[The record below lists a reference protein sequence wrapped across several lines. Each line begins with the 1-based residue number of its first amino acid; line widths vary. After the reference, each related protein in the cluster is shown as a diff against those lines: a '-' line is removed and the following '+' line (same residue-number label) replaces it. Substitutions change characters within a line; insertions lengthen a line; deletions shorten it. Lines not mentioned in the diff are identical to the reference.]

1 MDEKKSTDAVN
12 TSAATEGQRP
22 INEKPVDTIPHN
34 DVSSKRNA
42 DVVKTNVEDDAT
54 NAINAANNHPTAFL
68 PIKPLQ
74 QANIV
79 LPPFPTECL
88 PTVVQNQ
95 VNAVASHSQTSP
107 DMAAVIGL
115 GTLAVCA
122 QRKFE
127 VEALPGYT
135 EQLSLFISPIASPG
149 ERKSSV
155 MRKMTSPIYDYE
167 QEINKR
173 LEPEIRKNKALR
185 NSLERRIK
193 NLERKLEQKYDQQIE
208 KELEELQAE
217 LDNTPQ
223 IKALRFTT
231 DDCSSEK
238 LVKLLAE
245 NGGRFAVISTEGEI
259 FDNMAGRYSGTANFD
274 VMLKGHCG
282 DQICVDRI
290 GRETERI
297 DHPALS
303 MILSIQPKVLDEIM
317 GNSDMAGRGLLAR
330 FLYAIPLST
339 IGNRDFE
346 TTPIQHEVAEEYRKL
361 VFRLMDIIPE
371 EQPYYLHLS
380 PKALDTVSDFFRE
393 HERYLLGEGQEI
405 IDWASKYVGTVL
417 RIAGL
422 IHVAV
427 SDEMSL
433 EIQDTTIEKAIKIGQ
448 YFLAHARYAY
458 SMMGTDISI
467 KKARF
472 VFAKLVKN
480 GTNEIKR
487 SDLFQ
492 MCRGKFFKKTED
504 LFSTLDLLESRGYIR
519 IVHPERLAAAGR
531 PQDAR
536 VVVNP
541 EAVNLERSR

>member
-12 TSAATEGQRP
+12 SSAATEGQRP
-22 INEKPVDTIPHN
+22 TNEKPVDTIPYNGAFSKKISDVEKKRGEN
-34 DVSSKRNA
+34 DAV
-42 DVVKTNVEDDAT
+42 
-54 NAINAANNHPTAFL
+54 NAINAANNSSTVFSPL
-68 PIKPLQ
+68 KPLQ

-88 PTVVQNQ
+88 PTAVQDY
-95 VNAVASHSQTSP
+95 VNAVATHSQTSP
-107 DMAAVIGL
+107 DMAAVISL
-115 GTLAVCA
+115 GILAVCI

-135 EQLSLFISPIASPG
+135 EQLSMFISPIAPPG

-173 LEPEIRKNKALR
+173 QEPEIRKNKALR

-193 NLERKLEQKYDQQIE
+193 NLERKLEQKYDRQIE

-245 NGGRFAVISTEGEI
+245 NGGRFAVISTEGGI
-259 FDNMAGRYSGTANFD
+259 FDIMAGRYSGTANFD

-297 DHPALS
+297 DHPALT

-339 IGNRDFE
+339 IGNRAFE
-346 TTPIQHEVAEEYRKL
+346 TTPIQQEVAEEYRKL
-361 VFRLMDIIPE
+361 VFRLMDIVPE
-371 EQPYYLHLS
+371 EKPHYLRLS
-380 PKALDTVSDFFRE
+380 PRALDIVSAFFRE
-393 HERYLLGEGQEI
+393 HERYLVGEGQEI
-405 IDWASKYVGTVL
+405 IDWASKFVGTVL

-427 SDEMSL
+427 FDDKRL
-433 EIQDTTIEKAIKIGQ
+433 DIQDTTIEKAIKIGQ

-458 SMMGTDISI
+458 SMMVTDISI

-472 VFAKLVKN
+472 VFAKLVMN

-487 SDLFQ
+487 SELFQ
-492 MCRGKFFKKTED
+492 ICRGKFFKKTEE
-504 LFSTLDLLESRGYIR
+504 LFSTLELLESRGYIR
-519 IVHPERLAAAGR
+519 IEHPERQAVAGR
-531 PQDAR
+531 PQDVR
-536 VVVNP
+536 VIVNP
-541 EAVNLERSR
+541 EAVKLERAG